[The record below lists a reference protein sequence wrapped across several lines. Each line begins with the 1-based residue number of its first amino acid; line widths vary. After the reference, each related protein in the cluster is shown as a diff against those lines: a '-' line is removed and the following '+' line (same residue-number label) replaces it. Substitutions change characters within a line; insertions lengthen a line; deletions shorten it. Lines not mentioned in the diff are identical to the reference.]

1 MSSLSSM
8 CDEFWG
14 IRFRKAL
21 GFLRGTIGVLLFC
34 LPLFSQANFGR
45 IMGTVTDQSGG
56 VVAGAAVTVLDTQR
70 GVSKHLVANDAGEYN
85 APNLSPGTYIVR
97 AEAKGFKVFERQNIV
112 LEVGKEIR
120 VDATLQPGD
129 QTQTVTVTESIPLVD
144 TTNAT
149 LGGTLD
155 NKDINEMP
163 LNGRNYQ
170 SLLGLRPGVMLQPGG
185 GPWTQ
190 STNGVRPDE
199 SLWLIEGVINSN
211 FFDARPVINMPSP
224 FTDGATLLP
233 VDAIQEFN
241 LMENPKAEYG
251 WKAGAIVNVGIK
263 SGTNQFHGD
272 AYAFG
277 RYQAWDAR
285 NYFNI
290 TSQGGSCALGA
301 TVFCDQVPAQLKQFG
316 GVAGGPIKKDKL
328 FFFGGYEGL
337 RSFIGFVGGHGAPA
351 TLSVGD
357 STLSMVDAV
366 AAAQVANQQRSAVS
380 EKLAGCT
387 GDTPLDVSGTLHP
400 VTCTG
405 NLFPN
410 TGASNSFLST
420 FPTTNVSDNGVG
432 KLD

>member
-149 LGGTLD
+149 L
-155 NKDINEMP
+155 
-163 LNGRNYQ
+163 
-170 SLLGLRPGVMLQPGG
+170 
-185 GPWTQ
+185 
-190 STNGVRPDE
+190 
-199 SLWLIEGVINSN
+199 
-211 FFDARPVINMPSP
+211 
-224 FTDGATLLP
+224 
-233 VDAIQEFN
+233 
-241 LMENPKAEYG
+241 
-251 WKAGAIVNVGIK
+251 
-263 SGTNQFHGD
+263 
-272 AYAFG
+272 
-277 RYQAWDAR
+277 
-285 NYFNI
+285 
-290 TSQGGSCALGA
+290 
-301 TVFCDQVPAQLKQFG
+301 
-316 GVAGGPIKKDKL
+316 
-328 FFFGGYEGL
+328 
-337 RSFIGFVGGHGAPA
+337 
-351 TLSVGD
+351 
-357 STLSMVDAV
+357 
-366 AAAQVANQQRSAVS
+366 
-380 EKLAGCT
+380 
-387 GDTPLDVSGTLHP
+387 
-400 VTCTG
+400 
-405 NLFPN
+405 
-410 TGASNSFLST
+410 
-420 FPTTNVSDNGVG
+420 
-432 KLD
+432 

>member
-112 LEVGKEIR
+112 LEVGKELR

-129 QTQTVTVTESIPLVD
+129 QTQTVTVTESVPLVE

-149 LGGTLD
+149 MGGTLE
-155 NKDINEMP
+155 NADIVDLP
-163 LNGRNYQ
+163 LNGRDYQ
-170 SLLGLRPGVMLQPGG
+170 NLLGLRPGVMLMVGG

-199 SLWLIEGVINSN
+199 SVWLIEGVINMN

-224 FTDGATLLP
+224 FTDGATILP
-233 VDAIQEFN
+233 IDAIQEFN

-251 WKAGAIVNVGIK
+251 WKAGAVVNVGIK
-263 SGTNQFHGD
+263 SGTNQLHGA

-277 RYQAWDAR
+277 RSDSFDAR
-285 NYFNI
+285 NYYNVQA
-290 TSQGGSCALGA
+290 TSSGCPGTSILS
-301 TVFCDQVPAQLKQFG
+301 VCDKLPVQLKQFG
-316 GVAGGPIKKDKL
+316 GVAGGKIIKDKL

-337 RSFIGFVGGHGAPA
+337 RSFLGSAFLNHIPA
-351 TLSVGD
+351 TADMVGAINALQ
-357 STLSMVDAV
+357 TAGVP
-366 AAAQVANQQRSAVS
+366 RSAVS
-380 EKLAGCT
+380 EGLLGCSEPAG
-387 GDTPLDVSGTLHP
+387 V
-400 VTCTG
+400 
-405 NLFPN
+405 
-410 TGASNSFLST
+410 
-420 FPTTNVSDNGVG
+420 
-432 KLD
+432 